1 MNDKLSRIIDANCN
15 RAREGLRVLEEV
27 GRFWL
32 DNENI
37 FNEIKVLRH
46 DFSDTESKIKIL
58 FKNTLNDRDSLND
71 VGKQYVPNLEGKRD
85 DISTLVTA
93 NAKRVEE
100 SLRVLEEFLKLI
112 DKNNVTEQ
120 VKQMRFKTYTLE
132 QQIQNELK
140 K

>member
-1 MNDKLSRIIDANCN
+1 MNNKLSRIIDANCN
-15 RAREGLRVLEEV
+15 RTREGLRVLEEV

-32 DNENI
+32 DNEEI
-37 FNEIKVLRH
+37 FNEIKILRH
-46 DFSDTESKIKIL
+46 NFSKTESAIRIL
-58 FKNTLNDRDSLND
+58 SKNSLNDRDSLND
-71 VGKQYVPNLEGKRD
+71 VGKQYIPDLEGKRD

-112 DKNNVTEQ
+112 NKNNVTEQ
-120 VKQMRFKTYTLE
+120 IKQMRFKTYTLE